1 MTQIDPSFKA
11 RIQIVV
17 TGRVQGVGFR
27 AFVLDLAK
35 QAGISGWVRNL
46 GYNQVETVAEG
57 LRDKLERFSEQM
69 KMGPRGGRV
78 DQSDIEWQT
87 YTGEFN
93 GFTVRSSR

>member
-1 MTQIDPSFKA
+1 MTQIDPLIKA

-27 AFVLDLAK
+27 AFVFDLAK

-46 GYNQVETVAEG
+46 GYNQVETVSEG
-57 LRDKLERFSEQM
+57 SREKLEWFIEQV
-69 KMGPRGGRV
+69 KNGPRGCRV

-87 YTGEFN
+87 YSGEFI

>member
-1 MTQIDPSFKA
+1 MTQIDPLVQV

-57 LRDKLERFSEQM
+57 SRDKLEWFTEQV
-69 KMGPRGGRV
+69 KNGPRGGRV
-78 DQSDIEWQT
+78 DQSDIVWQT
-87 YTGEFN
+87 YSGEFN